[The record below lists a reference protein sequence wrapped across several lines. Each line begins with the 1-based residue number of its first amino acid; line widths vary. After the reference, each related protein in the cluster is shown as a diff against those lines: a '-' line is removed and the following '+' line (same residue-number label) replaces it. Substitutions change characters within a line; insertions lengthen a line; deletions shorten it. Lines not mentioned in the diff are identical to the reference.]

1 MKDKM
6 LSLRSKRKS
15 VPRTVDSSR
24 RRRNFRGF
32 SMIEVLVTMFFLGSV
47 LLSITSVLIYGST
60 LLLRMEQITI
70 ASQSIQKEVEL
81 IRSTPFDSILDLE
94 SSFTNDDLSRLENG
108 QGQVFLED
116 STGTEIKK
124 VTVRVVW
131 TFRGRQMQ
139 RDVVTYITRGGINR
153 K

>member
-1 MKDKM
+1 
-6 LSLRSKRKS
+6 
-15 VPRTVDSSR
+15 
-24 RRRNFRGF
+24 
-32 SMIEVLVTMFFLGSV
+32 MIEVLVTMFFLGSV